1 MEERHK
7 TGGGCAACRVLA
19 VLNACSRRRDLARFG
34 RWKGTPA
41 ECGRTAELR
50 GHRSPTAVRGQQK
63 DRGRESQDRSNR
75 VQKSAG
81 RQSAI

>member
-41 ECGRTAELR
+41 DCRAWGGGEIGRLGLSEANRRIGAGSRRT
-50 GHRSPTAVRGQQK
+50 GQTDSKSPQGA
-63 DRGRESQDRSNR
+63 NLP
-75 VQKSAG
+75 
-81 RQSAI
+81 I